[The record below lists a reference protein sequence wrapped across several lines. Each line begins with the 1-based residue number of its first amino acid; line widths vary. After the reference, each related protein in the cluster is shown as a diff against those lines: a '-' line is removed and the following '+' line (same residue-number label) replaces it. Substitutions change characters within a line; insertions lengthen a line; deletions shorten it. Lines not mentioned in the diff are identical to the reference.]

1 MGSCVLAVG
10 IIDCVSGVGKFG
22 EIANGIVLVG
32 VRIAGG
38 FCGGCQSIEVIIA
51 EVLRFTQQIVGDIE
65 DIADFVIGISGV
77 KDSTGLNSAGY
88 NGFCGSCS
96 TPFIEPETSKF
107 SSQLSA

>member
-38 FCGGCQSIEVIIA
+38 
-51 EVLRFTQQIVGDIE
+51 
-65 DIADFVIGISGV
+65 
-77 KDSTGLNSAGY
+77 
-88 NGFCGSCS
+88 
-96 TPFIEPETSKF
+96 
-107 SSQLSA
+107 LSAAVVNGSRSS